1 VRRRLRDGQVWR
13 LLALL
18 SGPAVWIPTCVAGDS
33 LTAVP
38 SVNGPEV
45 MLYFS
50 QPIGP
55 SAPARSYGL
64 RIDQHSL
71 PAMLPGATANAAD
84 LAGRREIVNL
94 RMAAHE
100 NMRLDLGRRV
110 SWDFS
115 RRQFNL
121 AGDLPAMMPRFRT
134 GGLAAVGAPTP
145 LSQSLASKTV
155 AAGALR
161 PLPALP

>member
-1 VRRRLRDGQVWR
+1 
-13 LLALL
+13 
-18 SGPAVWIPTCVAGDS
+18 
-33 LTAVP
+33 
-38 SVNGPEV
+38 
-45 MLYFS
+45 MFYFS

-71 PAMLPGATANAAD
+71 PALLPAATANAAD
-84 LAGRREIVNL
+84 LAGRREIINL

-100 NMRLDLGRRV
+100 DLRLDLGRRV

-121 AGDLPAMMPRFRT
+121 SGDLPAMTPRFRV
-134 GGLAAVGAPTP
+134 GGPASAATPAPI
-145 LSQSLASKTV
+145 SQSLASKML
-155 AAGALR
+155 AAGAAH
-161 PLPALP
+161 PLPTLP

>member
-1 VRRRLRDGQVWR
+1 
-13 LLALL
+13 
-18 SGPAVWIPTCVAGDS
+18 
-33 LTAVP
+33 
-38 SVNGPEV
+38 

-71 PAMLPGATANAAD
+71 PSTLPASTAKATD
-84 LAGRREIVNL
+84 LSGRREIVNL

-100 NMRLDLGRRV
+100 NLRIDFGRRV

-121 AGDLPAMMPRFRT
+121 PSDLPAMKL
-134 GGLAAVGAPTP
+134 LAHAQAAALAPVSDPLLPHVTAVAM
-145 LSQSLASKTV
+145 
-155 AAGALR
+155 
-161 PLPALP
+161 PALP